1 MSKRIEEFPNYSIDR
16 NGVITNLTTKQQVK
30 WSYRR
35 SNWPTVTLYR
45 DGKAYER
52 SVAILITTA
61 YGNRAHA
68 DIKNEL
74 AHERSKHHGSR

>member
-1 MSKRIEEFPNYSIDR
+1 MPKTLTEFPNYMIDR
-16 NGVITNLTTKQQVK
+16 NGTITNIATRTKVA

-35 SNWPTVTLYR
+35 SNWPTVRLYK

-52 SVAILITTA
+52 SVALLISSA